1 MSITDQALMGLV
13 TTGSNMTLNSIR
25 TTIRS
30 LRLETVISEREVG
43 YNHAIKDIL
52 NIIEIYE
59 TVTAAKQAEVDQK
72 LEETL
77 SE

>member
-43 YNHAIKDIL
+43 YNNAIKDIL

-59 TVTAAKQAEVDQK
+59 SVTAAKQAEVNQK